1 MYSTV
6 VTQGTLTEATHRVTG
21 TAESDVQELL
31 AHLQRASSDGAPLG
45 LDLRSLDE
53 GNAAA
58 RRVGPWWVS
67 SVTNL
72 LTGHFSD
79 LPLRVALPAARGV
92 QLQLLRS
99 GLYHAL
105 AQRSGSV
112 EHMESSDLAEDA
124 LRYSAGAWTPKTGP
138 VLFGEA
144 SGTPVSERSYLYANT
159 HARAESGYFRRYE
172 GSAAFP
178 FLGNI
183 IPRPLESA
191 GGEVRQLFLLWAC
204 KALVEVLDNFST
216 HAFNRL
222 DARFHADW
230 LGPSVVD
237 RARSCLL
244 VGVTT
249 GGTDSCDRLHFIA
262 LDNGFGIPRT
272 MRWKHPVPL
281 RSTKSADIIEC
292 VLRERLTNR
301 NIDGHAG
308 GGLWCLSVLAQF
320 AGGTIWVTSE
330 DDLSDGHS
338 ATRIQIEVP
347 ANSSEDQSLQVGR
360 RSTQLPWRG
369 TEVHIKIRIPRLE
382 DVDDHQ
388 LREFRNRLYRNS
400 SIVPQPV

>member
-1 MYSTV
+1 MYSTS
-6 VTQGTLTEATHRVTG
+6 VTRGTLTEATHSVAG
-21 TAESDVQELL
+21 TAERDVRELL
-31 AHLQRASSDGAPLG
+31 VFLKRAVSDGTPVG
-45 LDLRSLDE
+45 LDLRSLDD
-53 GNAAA
+53 GKASA
-58 RRVGPWWVS
+58 RRVGPWWAS

-72 LTGHFSD
+72 LAGYFSD

-92 QLQLLRS
+92 QLQLLRG

-105 AQRSGSV
+105 AQRPGHVDYTASN
-112 EHMESSDLAEDA
+112 DFTEDA
-124 LRYSAGAWTPKTGP
+124 LISSTGDWTPKTGP

-144 SGTPVSERSYLYANT
+144 SGTPISERSYLYANT

-178 FLGNI
+178 FLGEI
-183 IPRPLESA
+183 IPRPLASA
-191 GGEVRQLFLLWAC
+191 GREARRMFLLWAC

-222 DARFHADW
+222 DASFDADW
-230 LGPSVVD
+230 LGPMVVD

-249 GGTDSCDRLHFIA
+249 GGTDSYDRLHFVA

-272 MRWKHPVPL
+272 MRWKHPAPL
-281 RSTKSADIIEC
+281 QSAKSADIVEC

-308 GGLWCLSVLAQF
+308 GGLWCLSVLAEF

-330 DDLSDGHS
+330 DDLSDGQS
-338 ATRIQIEVP
+338 ATRIQVDVP
-347 ANSSEDQSLQVGR
+347 AIRSDDQSLQVKR

-369 TEVHIKIRIPRLE
+369 TTVHVKIRIPRLE
-382 DVDDHQ
+382 DVDEHQ

-400 SIVPQPV
+400 SVPQPV